1 MSWVF
6 LIAAILLEVCGTTS
20 MKISDGF
27 ARTLPSTLIFV
38 FYGLAMF
45 FLTLA
50 VKTIDIS
57 IAYAVWSGL
66 GTAVIAVIGIAW
78 FGEPVTAAKL
88 GGLALIVLGVLAVHL
103 GP

>member
-20 MKISDGF
+20 MKVSDGF

-38 FYGLAMF
+38 FYGFSMVC
-45 FLTLA
+45 LTLA

-57 IAYAVWSGL
+57 VAYAVWSGL

-78 FGEPVTAAKL
+78 FGEPVTAAKV
-88 GGLALIVLGVLAVHL
+88 GGLALIVLGVMAVHL

>member
-20 MKISDGF
+20 MKVSDGF
-27 ARTLPSTLIFV
+27 AHTLPSTLIFV
-38 FYGLAMF
+38 FYGLSMVC
-45 FLTLA
+45 LTIA

-78 FGEPVTAAKL
+78 FGEALTAAKL
-88 GGLALIVLGVLAVHL
+88 GGLVLIVLGVLSVHL
-103 GP
+103 SL

>member
-1 MSWVF
+1 MSWLF

-20 MKISDGF
+20 MKVSDGF
-27 ARTLPSTLIFV
+27 VHTLPSTLIFV
-38 FYGLAMF
+38 FYGLSMVC
-45 FLTLA
+45 LTLA

-78 FGEPVTAAKL
+78 FGEALTAAKL
-88 GGLALIVLGVLAVHL
+88 GGLVLIVLGVLSVHL
-103 GP
+103 SL